1 MDDSKSGQH
10 LPTVSAVGE
19 EPRERPVLNQK
30 VLAYFF
36 ANVINMAKHNL
47 GRKGLFDL
55 KHPITVLHQ
64 GRSGQK
70 LKQKQRLEPWAGY

>member
-30 VLAYFF
+30 VQVCFF
-36 ANVINMAKHNL
+36 DNVINMVKSNL

-55 KHPITVLHQ
+55 KHPITVLYQ
-64 GRSGQK
+64 GKSRQK